1 MALLYMKK
9 KGEDKMTTREDAIK
23 MRKELVR
30 AERILAQQEKLKA
43 PKPNYMPM
51 QLKKE
56 KDRPEPKTNSVPNV
70 IHLPKRKR
78 QKKENIPFF

>member
-1 MALLYMKK
+1 MV
-9 KGEDKMTTREDAIK
+9 TREETNK

-30 AERILAQQEKLKA
+30 AERILAQKERARETKLA
-43 PKPNYMPM
+43 LTPI

-56 KDRPEPKTNSVPNV
+56 KDRPEPKTADVPNV

-78 QKKENIPFF
+78 QRKENIPFF

>member
-1 MALLYMKK
+1 
-9 KGEDKMTTREDAIK
+9 MTTREEATK
-23 MRKELVR
+23 MRKKLIR

-56 KDRPEPKTNSVPNV
+56 KDRPEPKTADVPNV
-70 IHLPKRKR
+70 IHNPKRKKL
-78 QKKENIPFF
+78 KKENIPFF

>member
-1 MALLYMKK
+1 MKK

>member
-1 MALLYMKK
+1 
-9 KGEDKMTTREDAIK
+9 MTTREEATK
-23 MRKELVR
+23 MRKKLIR

-43 PKPNYMPM
+43 SKPNYMPM

-56 KDRPEPKTNSVPNV
+56 KDRPEPKTNGVPNV

-78 QKKENIPFF
+78 QKKKYNFKIFHKLIINNLVV

>member
-1 MALLYMKK
+1 MV
-9 KGEDKMTTREDAIK
+9 TREETNK

-30 AERILAQQEKLKA
+30 AERILAQKEKA
-43 PKPNYMPM
+43 RETKPVLTPV

-56 KDRPEPKTNSVPNV
+56 KDRPEPKTADVPNV

-78 QKKENIPFF
+78 QRKENIPFF

>member
-1 MALLYMKK
+1 
-9 KGEDKMTTREDAIK
+9 MTTREDTTK

-43 PKPNYMPM
+43 PTPNYMPM

-56 KDRPEPKTNSVPNV
+56 KDRPEPKTNGVPNV

>member
-1 MALLYMKK
+1 
-9 KGEDKMTTREDAIK
+9 MTTREEATK
-23 MRKELVR
+23 MRKKLIR

-43 PKPNYMPM
+43 SKPNYMPM

-56 KDRPEPKTNSVPNV
+56 KDRPEPKTNGVPNV

>member
-1 MALLYMKK
+1 
-9 KGEDKMTTREDAIK
+9 MTTREEATK

-30 AERILAQQEKLKA
+30 AERILAQQEKAKA
-43 PKPNYMPM
+43 AKPNYMPM

-56 KDRPEPKTNSVPNV
+56 KDRPEPKTNGVPNV